1 MMKFLVLTLLC
12 LSAVS
17 ALSFLRKLP
26 NSKPGARIVGGQ
38 QASPGQF
45 PWQAAIYK
53 YTADGR
59 YFCGGTLFN
68 EQWILTAG
76 QCVIDATEFTIQL
89 GSNQLDSTDNN
100 RVVLNATT
108 YYVHPSFDPTVSLR
122 FDIGMIKLSS
132 PVTLTDYIQPVRML
146 ESMSPIYKGVS
157 VETAGWGQTSDN
169 GDLVNDLNYV
179 QLKIIANA
187 ECKTYYGNQF
197 WGTMTCT
204 EGSNYNEGFC
214 FGDVG
219 GALLADVPVGDYKI
233 QVGISSFISQ
243 NGCESLD
250 PTGYTRVDGHYS
262 WIVDTI
268 RNNSIV

>member
-26 NSKPGARIVGGQ
+26 NSKPEARIVGGQ
-38 QASPGQF
+38 VASPGQF

-59 YFCGGTLFN
+59 YFCGGSLYN
-68 EQWILTAG
+68 EQWILTAA
-76 QCVIDATEFTIQL
+76 QCVIDATEFSIQL
-89 GSNQLDSTDNN
+89 GSNQLNSTDNN
-100 RVVLNATT
+100 RVVLSATT
-108 YYVHPSFDPTVSLR
+108 YYVNPLFDPTVSLAH
-122 FDIGMIKLSS
+122 DVGMIKLPS
-132 PVTLTDYIQPVRML
+132 PVTVNDYIQPVKML

-157 VETAGWGQTSDN
+157 VETAGWGQTSDSS
-169 GDLVNDLNYV
+169 DLINDLNYV
-179 QLKIIANA
+179 QLKIIANS
-187 ECKTYYGNQF
+187 ECQSYYGSQF
-197 WGTMTCT
+197 FGSMTCT

-219 GALLADVPVGDYKI
+219 GALLGTAPVGDHTI
-233 QVGISSFISQ
+233 QVGVSSFISQ

-250 PTGYTRVDGHYS
+250 PTGYTRTDAYFQWMHNISKYG
-262 WIVDTI
+262 
-268 RNNSIV
+268 